1 MYLEPTGGVDRV
13 AIMIWRNQ
21 NNGPEEEHRDAE
33 PERRDP
39 PRDEPRSAPPP
50 AGNSTT
56 AMSSVGERVETVLEA
71 AERAA
76 ADIRR
81 DAEQWAQRHMEE
93 TRRRADAVAAQRVQE
108 LSSIT
113 DDLLS
118 RAQAVAKQS
127 DELISALD
135 SASRRAIKAPL
146 RRQEDGASED
156 ALEEAAAAPA
166 PTPKAEPASEESAPA
181 EAEHGA
187 VAERRP
193 VSDGAR
199 LLATQMA
206 VAGSSR
212 DTIASRLREEFGI
225 DDPSAILDEAGL

>member
-1 MYLEPTGGVDRV
+1 MYLGLTGGVDRV
-13 AIMIWRNQ
+13 ATMIWKNQ
-21 NNGPEEEHRDAE
+21 NNGPEEEHRDE
-33 PERRDP
+33 T
-39 PRDEPRSAPPP
+39 RDEPRSAPAP
-50 AGNSTT
+50 AGSSPT

-71 AERAA
+71 AEQAA

-93 TRRRADAVAAQRVQE
+93 TRRRADALAAQRVQE

-113 DDLLS
+113 DDLLA

-135 SASRRAIKAPL
+135 SASRRTIKAPL
-146 RRQEDGASED
+146 RREEDGASE
-156 ALEEAAAAPA
+156 AEQEEPSAAPA
-166 PTPKAEPASEESAPA
+166 PAPRAEPASEESASA
-181 EAEHGA
+181 EAEDGA
-187 VAERRP
+187 PPERPPPGR